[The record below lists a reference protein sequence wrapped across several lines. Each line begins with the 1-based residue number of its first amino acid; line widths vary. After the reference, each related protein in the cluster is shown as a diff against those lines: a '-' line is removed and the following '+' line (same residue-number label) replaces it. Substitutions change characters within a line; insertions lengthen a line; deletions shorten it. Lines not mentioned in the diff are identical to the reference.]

1 MAQTTDHGATHRS
14 VLVYLAVNCA
24 EMLALGMAAWATG
37 SVALRA
43 QTAANAAEVAVEV
56 FLLIGVLSSVR
67 PPDDS
72 HPLGYGRERFFWSLF
87 AALGTFVGGAGLAI
101 EEAVRAALHPSL
113 DHSYMVAYLVLAA
126 TIALDGFAL
135 EVALGPVRKDAASR
149 GRTVITHLQTSTDP
163 AGVTVVVGGGCA
175 VAGGAVA
182 VLGLALSQLAGTPT
196 PDTVASALIGLLL
209 LGSSVLLLRTNRDLL
224 SGRGVP
230 LPMLR
235 EMSRADGGFPL
246 VRRAQGTASPLVA
259 GTLGPAGRGLWS
271 CPSRSGRS
279 GCMCGPVRSGG
290 SARFCLRE
298 LQFVT
303 EASDGRDPPRVAR
316 VVFDARP

>member
-1 MAQTTDHGATHRS
+1 
-14 VLVYLAVNCA
+14 
-24 EMLALGMAAWATG
+24 MLALGMAAWATG

-43 QTAANAAEVAVEV
+43 QTAANAAEIAVEV

-67 PPDDS
+67 PPDDT

-87 AALGTFVGGAGLAI
+87 AALGTFVGGGGLAL
-101 EEAVRAALHPSL
+101 EEAARAALHPSA
-113 DHSYMVAYLVLAA
+113 DHSYGLAYIALAA
-126 TIALDGFAL
+126 TIALDAFAL
-135 EVALGPVRKDAASR
+135 EVALRPLRTEAADR
-149 GRTVITHLQTSTDP
+149 GRTLLVQLRRSTDP

-196 PDTVASALIGLLL
+196 PDTVASAVIGLLL

-235 EMSRADGGFPL
+235 EMSSIIAKQPGVIDVPDLFGVVIGPSSVIVNGDVTFDDGLDVPAVEQTIMWSAAALRERWASIDYVYLTPVPRARP
-246 VRRAQGTASPLVA
+246 RR
-259 GTLGPAGRGLWS
+259 
-271 CPSRSGRS
+271 
-279 GCMCGPVRSGG
+279 
-290 SARFCLRE
+290 SAR
-298 LQFVT
+298 
-303 EASDGRDPPRVAR
+303 PRAAAMR
-316 VVFDARP
+316 GDR